1 MCMYVHILLV
11 RPSGWA
17 TKTPPT
23 EPSGSFIFRGEHSL
37 ACAYLCSYMSMN
49 VHILLVSFKWL
60 GYKDTTS
67 EPSGSFIFRDGY
79 FQG

>member
-1 MCMYVHILLV
+1 
-11 RPSGWA
+11 
-17 TKTPPT
+17 
-23 EPSGSFIFRGEHSL
+23 
-37 ACAYLCSYMSMN
+37 MN